1 MSWPPRPSEMND
13 SATDVPEAAK
23 CVYLTA
29 DWHRDAPERARMLS
43 KRPTPR
49 LQMQDLAHLV

>member
-1 MSWPPRPSEMND
+1 MAEKDQNKDSTTHPRCLWQNVMAPRPSEMND

-29 DWHRDAPERARMLS
+29 DWQQRCARES
-43 KRPTPR
+43 
-49 LQMQDLAHLV
+49 